1 LIIQD
6 GKPLE
11 GAIVE
16 FHALTDQKY
25 RPSAYT
31 DTAGNAVILT
41 YGFSGAPAGKYKVT
55 VTRNIDAN
63 HVYRANTDGEQVL
76 LSYDI
81 YKTVEDLYS
90 SVETTPLEIEIISR
104 KVQKTFDIGEGINVK
119 LRSAVF

>member
-16 FHALTDQKY
+16 FHAQTDQTY

-31 DTAGNAVILT
+31 DTTGNAVILM
-41 YGFSGAPAGKYKVT
+41 YGFFGAPAGKYKVT

-63 HVYRANTDGEQVL
+63 HVYRTNTGGEQVL
-76 LSYDI
+76 LSHDI

-90 SVETTPLEIEIISR
+90 RVETTPLEIEIISK
-104 KVQKTFDIGEGINVK
+104 KVQKTFDVGEAINVK
-119 LRSAVF
+119 LRSTVF